1 LKWKRVKLMA
11 RYQADIIINGGGIVG
26 LTTALALAQSNL
38 SIMVLDNHPW
48 SLPLKD
54 EATDLRVSAIT
65 RASQNIFKNLGC
77 WENINALGVSR
88 YDKMHV
94 WDASGRGAISFD
106 AADLAEPDLGHIVEN
121 KNIRAGIWQTLKA
134 YKNVT
139 LLAPV
144 KASKVL
150 WDDKG
155 GLLSLDNGDSW
166 RGKLLVAADGANSWL
181 RNARKMTISK
191 KPYKHHALVCNII
204 TELNHQDCAWQRFL
218 PTGPLAVLPLNDTKD
233 SQHNDQHNCSIVWST
248 SAQEAERLKA
258 LSEEDFSKA
267 LTASF
272 ENKLGRLTVQ
282 SERVSFP
289 LIRRHVE
296 RYVDDGIA
304 LVGDAAH
311 TIHPLAGQGVNLGL
325 LDAAS
330 LAEVVIEAIEK
341 QQQISQRKVL
351 RPYERWRR
359 SENQL
364 MLDAMGFFSQLFEGE
379 QLVKTLL
386 RNSGMANLDK
396 IAPLKREII
405 LRAMGLKG
413 DLPKLTQRRRD

>member
-1 LKWKRVKLMA
+1 MA
-11 RYQADIIINGGGIVG
+11 RYHADIIINGGGMVG

-38 SIMVLDNHPW
+38 SIVVLDNHPW

-65 RASQNIFKNLGC
+65 RASQNIFRNLNC
-77 WENINALGVSR
+77 WENIKALGVSR

-94 WDASGRGAISFD
+94 WDASGTGAISFD

-150 WDDKG
+150 WDDNG

-166 RGKLLVAADGANSWL
+166 RAKLLIAADGANSWL
-181 RNARKMTISK
+181 RDERGMGVSK
-191 KPYKHHALVCNII
+191 KSYQHHALVCNIS
-204 TELNHQDCAWQRFL
+204 TEFDHQCCAWQRFL
-218 PTGPLAVLPLNDTKD
+218 PTGPLALLPLNSHKHN
-233 SQHNDQHNCSIVWST
+233 SQHSCSIVWSS
-248 SAQEAERLKA
+248 SAEEVERLKA
-258 LSEEDFSKA
+258 LSESDFSQA

-282 SERVSFP
+282 SERESFP

-330 LAEVVIEAIEK
+330 LAEVVIEAIAKK
-341 QQQISQRKVL
+341 QRISQRKVL

-364 MLDAMGFFSQLFEGE
+364 MLDAMGFFRQLFEGE
-379 QLVKTLL
+379 QLVKTLI
-386 RNSGMANLDK
+386 RNNGMTTVDK

-413 DLPKLTQRRRD
+413 DLPKLTERRRD

>member
-1 LKWKRVKLMA
+1 MA
-11 RYQADIIINGGGIVG
+11 RYQADIIINGGGMVG
-26 LTTALALAQSNL
+26 LTMALALAQSNL
-38 SIMVLDNHPW
+38 SIVVLDNHPW

-54 EATDLRVSAIT
+54 EAKDLRVSAIT
-65 RASQNIFKNLGC
+65 RASQNIFRNLKC
-77 WENINALGVSR
+77 WENIKALGVSR

-94 WDASGRGAISFD
+94 WDASGSGAISFD

-144 KASKVL
+144 IASKVL

-166 RGKLLVAADGANSWL
+166 RGKLLIAADGANSWL
-181 RNARKMTISK
+181 RGERKIGVSK
-191 KPYKHHALVCNII
+191 KPYRHHALVCNIR
-204 TELNHQDCAWQRFL
+204 TEFDHQRCAWQRFL
-218 PTGPLAVLPLNDTKD
+218 PTGPLALLPLNDAEQN
-233 SQHNDQHNCSIVWST
+233 SQHNCSIVWSN
-248 SAQEAERLKA
+248 SAEEVERLKA
-258 LSEEDFSKA
+258 LSDSDFSQA

-282 SERVSFP
+282 SERGSFP

-330 LAEVVIEAIEK
+330 LAEVVIAAIEK

-364 MLDAMGFFSQLFEGE
+364 MLDAMGFFRQLFEGE
-379 QLVKTLL
+379 QPVKALL
-386 RNSGMANLDK
+386 RNSGMTTLDK

>member
-1 LKWKRVKLMA
+1 MA
-11 RYQADIIINGGGIVG
+11 RYQADIVINGGGMVG
-26 LTTALALAQSNL
+26 LTTALALAQSSL
-38 SIMVLDNHPW
+38 SIAVIDSQLW
-48 SLPLKD
+48 SLPQKD
-54 EATDLRVSAIT
+54 DERDLRVSAIT
-65 RASQNIFKNLGC
+65 RASQNIFRNLNC
-77 WENINALGVSR
+77 WENIKALGVSP

-94 WDASGRGAISFD
+94 WDASGSGAITFD
-106 AADLAEPDLGHIVEN
+106 AANIAEPDLGHIVEN
-121 KNIRAGIWQTLKA
+121 KNIRAGIWQTLKN

-139 LLAPV
+139 LVAPV

-155 GLLSLDNGDSW
+155 GLLSLNNGDSW
-166 RGKLLVAADGANSWL
+166 RGKLLIAADGANSWL
-181 RNARKMTISK
+181 RGERKISVSK
-191 KPYKHHALVCNII
+191 KAYQHHALVCNIK
-204 TELNHQDCAWQRFL
+204 TEFKHQDCAWQRFL
-218 PTGPLAVLPLNDTKD
+218 TTGPLALLPLQDPEQS
-233 SQHNDQHNCSIVWST
+233 SQNNCSIVWST
-248 SAQEAERLKA
+248 SAREVERLKA
-258 LSEEDFSKA
+258 MSESKFNQV

-272 ENKLGRLTVQ
+272 ENKLGNLTVQ
-282 SERVSFP
+282 SKRVSFP

-325 LDAAS
+325 LDAVS
-330 LAEVVIEAIEK
+330 LAEVIMDAIDK
-341 QQQISQRKVL
+341 KQQISQRKVL

-364 MLDAMGFFSQLFEGE
+364 MLDAMGFFQQLFEGE
-379 QLVKTLL
+379 PLVKTLL
-386 RNSGMANLDK
+386 RNSGMSAVDK

-413 DLPKLTQRRRD
+413 DLPKLTKRKRD